1 MDIPV
6 SMKKDYLNRR
16 KSDFKVLAD
25 ALSEKNVEP
34 FKRIGHQLAGNARS
48 YGFNE
53 LEDIGRQMEKL
64 SAENLSTSGDELLQK
79 FSQLIETYKI

>member
-1 MDIPV
+1 MEIPA
-6 SMKKDYLNRR
+6 SMKMDYLNRR
-16 KSDFKVLAD
+16 KSDFKILAE
-25 ALSEKNVEP
+25 ALSEKDVEP

-64 SAENLSTSGDELLQK
+64 SADSLSTNGDELLQK
-79 FSQLIETYKI
+79 FNHLIETYKV